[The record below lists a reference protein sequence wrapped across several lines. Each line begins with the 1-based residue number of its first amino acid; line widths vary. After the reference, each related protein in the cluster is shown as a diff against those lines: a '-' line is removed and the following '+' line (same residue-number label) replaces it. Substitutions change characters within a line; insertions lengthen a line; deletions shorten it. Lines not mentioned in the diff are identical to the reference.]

1 MPPVSLVKNVVRHVC
16 FCQCSGILVIPYW
29 PSAPFWPFLV
39 ECRGGVSDNLLLI
52 FSLLRTVKMFISM
65 EQIIVPFLAQRILVP
80 QCFFCC
86 LTELYSTVS
95 SRVCLLDVM
104 SRGHLA
110 KF

>member
-1 MPPVSLVKNVVRHVC
+1 MFLSMQWNSGYSLLAFSSLLALFGRM
-16 FCQCSGILVIPYW
+16 Q
-29 PSAPFWPFLV
+29 
-39 ECRGGVSDNLLLI
+39 GGVSDNLLLI
-52 FSLLRTVKMFISM
+52 FSLLRKVKMFISM